1 MKHVEISYKGY
12 DNYIKMLEKKQCYVI
27 EKGKCFSVH
36 IFRDFQFN
44 YKVTLVNIQDEDD
57 YEYWYTDDLLS
68 MAIENYL
75 NIFVEEEN
83 E

>member
-1 MKHVEISYKGY
+1 MKHVEISYEGY
-12 DNYIKMLEKKQCYVI
+12 NDYIKMLEEKQCYVI

-36 IFRDFQFN
+36 RFRDFPFT
-44 YKVTLVNIQDEDD
+44 YKVTLVNIRDTDD

-75 NIFVEEEN
+75 NIFVEAEN